1 MPNMFGGDQ
10 LDEDYAPVQHQEA
23 IERAKRKQE
32 EEAKRKTSE
41 RFRSPGKIAAVARG
55 YDPDRCC
62 HHVSLTVEDT
72 KGGQALSLMFNDEKE
87 GSLYQAWIDEICTL
101 FGVKH
106 INEVVSKTCFV
117 LRCFE
122 ENNCPIEGLE
132 VDGRRLTHTG
142 FLRRHS
148 KDPGTVLD
156 REQNRLR
163 GEVQWAQRRKEQA
176 EKRLIEV
183 TNEYVDWEV

>member
-10 LDEDYAPVQHQEA
+10 MDEDYAPVQHQEA

-32 EEAKRKTSE
+32 EQAKRKISE
-41 RFRSPGKIAAVARG
+41 RFRSPGKIVAVATG
-55 YDPDRCC
+55 YDHDRCC
-62 HHVSLTVEDT
+62 NHVSITVEDT
-72 KGGQALSLMFNDEKE
+72 TGVQAISLLFNNQQ
-87 GSLYQAWIDEICTL
+87 GYLLYQKWIDQICTL
-101 FGVKH
+101 FGVNH
-106 INEVVSKTCFV
+106 INKVLHKTCFV

-122 ENNCPIEGLE
+122 ENNCPIEGFE

-148 KDPGTVLD
+148 KDPGTVLE

-163 GEVQWAQRRKEQA
+163 GEVQWAQRRKEEA
-176 EKRLIEV
+176 EKRLTEV
-183 TNEYVDWEV
+183 TNDYVDWEV